1 MAFLN
6 LRSTVV
12 LFMCLYFHNTLST
25 ANGRYVGGVPYIG
38 AQLTTQDEKSTSEML
53 LELVQQLEKYCGTT
67 SELDQDTCRNVL
79 QYLLG
84 NFNGVEALVND
95 EDEDERIASKILQ
108 EAEDIADGA
117 TFEIELKRASDKM
130 QPHKRRF
137 HLRSKSQ
144 PRSSDSSRSGKRKIN
159 LPRYGKREMELPRSG
174 KRGFELLRHG
184 KLAMDLP
191 RSGKREYELPRYG
204 KRTMELPRSGK
215 REAEATLPRSGKRE
229 EGMLESVSRERE
241 LPRSGKREFA
251 LPRYGKRELNTALS
265 GKRGIELQHPGKREN
280 ELMRSD

>member
-6 LRSTVV
+6 LRSTVI
-12 LFMCLYFHNTLST
+12 LLICLNFHNILST
-25 ANGRYVGGVPYIG
+25 ANGRYVVSGPYIE
-38 AQLTTQDEKSTSEML
+38 AQLTTQDDKSTSEML

-84 NFNGVEALVND
+84 NFNGVEALASD
-95 EDEDERIASKILQ
+95 EDEDELIASKIFQ

-137 HLRSKSQ
+137 RLRSKSQ
-144 PRSSDSSRSGKRKIN
+144 QRSSDFSRSGKRKIN

-191 RSGKREYELPRYG
+191 RSGKREYKLPRYG
-204 KRTMELPRSGK
+204 KRAMELPRSGK
-215 REAEATLPRSGKRE
+215 REAEAHKLETRAAILPRSGKRE
-229 EGMLESVSRERE
+229 EDMLESAIHKRE

-251 LPRYGKRELNTALS
+251 LPRYGKRE
-265 GKRGIELQHPGKREN
+265 IELQHPGKRED
-280 ELMRSD
+280 ELLRSD